1 MVEYTW
7 QARSRLDEYLREI
20 RWSLRGCRSVD
31 AGEVE
36 SNVREHVDSAL
47 GEAAGPVDVDEL
59 DGVLNELG
67 SPLQWVAVEDLP
79 WWRRML
85 VRWRSGRGGNRA
97 AWLSFALFVLAAVCF
112 VYAAAVPEYEY
123 VGQSMTVHIDGRRY
137 STDSTGH
144 RISNNSVYV
153 AAGLTAVF
161 LLASFLVARM
171 VVSAGELTGQGSP
184 QKWLVYLQLACVYVP
199 LLGCVL
205 AAPIAASAAFAD
217 ERSFWIERTVDMRR
231 ESAAELTRLQ
241 AAGPL
246 VATDRP
252 DREALPTD
260 LYRWWRGRYD
270 APYDSVRFYVLWSLV
285 TAVVTF
291 GWWSAVAL
299 LLRWRPGL
307 ARGVFRPFADR
318 LDRAKY
324 GRIVLVMLACTLAAA
339 AALAIAGRA
348 MRA

>member
-1 MVEYTW
+1 
-7 QARSRLDEYLREI
+7 
-20 RWSLRGCRSVD
+20 
-31 AGEVE
+31 
-36 SNVREHVDSAL
+36 
-47 GEAAGPVDVDEL
+47 
-59 DGVLNELG
+59 
-67 SPLQWVAVEDLP
+67 
-79 WWRRML
+79 
-85 VRWRSGRGGNRA
+85 
-97 AWLSFALFVLAAVCF
+97 
-112 VYAAAVPEYEY
+112 
-123 VGQSMTVHIDGRRY
+123 
-137 STDSTGH
+137 
-144 RISNNSVYV
+144 
-153 AAGLTAVF
+153 
-161 LLASFLVARM
+161 
-171 VVSAGELTGQGSP
+171 
-184 QKWLVYLQLACVYVP
+184 
-199 LLGCVL
+199 
-205 AAPIAASAAFAD
+205 
-217 ERSFWIERTVDMRR
+217 MRR
-231 ESAAELTRLQ
+231 ESAAELTHLK

-252 DREALPTD
+252 DRKALPTD